1 MQTAQHR
8 SHLNLATADVEE
20 LLQASS
26 TGDADVCER
35 IIARQPNMLEV
46 CDRRG
51 RTPLILASL
60 HGHMEVCKVLIAAD
74 ADVEAVDKA
83 DKTPLAYAASR
94 GHREIAKLLLD
105 HGAEIEATDCIV
117 RDMGCSVL

>member
-1 MQTAQHR
+1 MYVSVL
-8 SHLNLATADVEE
+8 SHDSRTCWRFVTEGA
-20 LLQASS
+20 
-26 TGDADVCER
+26 
-35 IIARQPNMLEV
+35 
-46 CDRRG
+46 